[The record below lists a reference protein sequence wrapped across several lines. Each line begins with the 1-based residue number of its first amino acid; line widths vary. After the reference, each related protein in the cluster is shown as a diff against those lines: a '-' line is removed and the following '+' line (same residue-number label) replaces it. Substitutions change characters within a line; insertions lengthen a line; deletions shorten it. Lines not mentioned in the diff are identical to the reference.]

1 MAALTLK
8 QWKSTGTPVR
18 VLWDESTLTVTPSF
32 RELEKVLTMEVS
44 EMVQDP
50 KTFRWKK
57 ATHTEDLYEVAPI
70 HEVPG
75 MHYLRTYQGFLPDI
89 QEVLTTLGVPF
100 QVDDVRLK
108 DFPAPRFDL
117 MHGFRFS
124 QRELLE
130 TALRQ
135 DRSGLTAAPTRFGK
149 TTLMINTCRAYPQL
163 CTLVVAP
170 GVDLVDQLHT
180 ELAQALPQRLVKK
193 MHSKTSTKSISQDV
207 TVISMDSLSSIPD
220 GHVSDVRL
228 ILVDE
233 PHALPTAGRMPDF
246 MRFEKA
252 RKLGYGATLDG
263 RFDGKDPLIRG
274 LIGPVLSE
282 RTYTQAVEEGAISP
296 IVVYMLNIPVKGFPC
311 RDRRKA
317 YQHIFWENEG
327 IANCLRWLCTP
338 SSDVFDPTWQI
349 LGFIDNERQAE
360 YLKEFVAIPG
370 MEIAM
375 AKQMT
380 AKQRV
385 SMTDRLKSGET
396 RLCFATNIYAQGVTF
411 SDLRVVI
418 NLAGGG
424 ASTKTIQK
432 PGRVAELRP
441 GKRCGVVV
449 DFMFSAPAEEME
461 RLRGSDCWCPV
472 YESRTRLKYY
482 RDRGFEVHVVYGQNE
497 LRRKLQERCR

>member
-1 MAALTLK
+1 MHL
-8 QWKSTGTPVR
+8 
-18 VLWDESTLTVTPSF
+18 LWDESTLTVTPGF
-32 RELEKVLTMEVS
+32 KEIRQVLKMEVS
-44 EMVQDP
+44 EMVQNP
-50 KTFRWKK
+50 STFRWQKK
-57 ATHTEDLYEVAPI
+57 THTEDLYELGPVPT
-70 HEVPG
+70 VPG
-75 MHYLRTYQGFLPDI
+75 MCFLRTYQGFLPDVL
-89 QEVLTTLGVPF
+89 EVLKDHGVAYTLH
-100 QVDDVRLK
+100 DVRLK
-108 DFPAPRFDL
+108 DFPKPRFDL

-130 TALRQ
+130 TALLE
-135 DRSGLTAAPTRFGK
+135 DKSGLIAAPTRFGK
-149 TTLMINTCRAYPQL
+149 TTEIINTCRAYPTL
-163 CTLVVAP
+163 CTLVVVP
-170 GVDLVDQLHT
+170 GVDLVDQLHA
-180 ELAQALPQRLVKK
+180 ELEGALPLRLVKK
-193 MHSKTSTKSISQDV
+193 MHSKVSTKKISQDV
-207 TVISMDSLSSIPD
+207 TVISMDSMSKVEDTSE
-220 GHVSDVRL
+220 VRL

-233 PHALPTAGRMPDF
+233 PHALPTSGRMPDF

-282 RTYTQAVEEGAISP
+282 RTYLEAVREGAIAP
-296 IVVYMLNIPVKGFPC
+296 IVVYMLAIPTKGFPC

-317 YQHIFWENEG
+317 YQQIFWENPG
-327 IANCLRWLCTP
+327 IANCLRWLCSP
-338 SSDVFDPTWQI
+338 ESDVFDPTWQI

-375 AKQMT
+375 AKQMST
-380 AKQRV
+380 KQRKEK
-385 SMTDRLKSGET
+385 TDNLKSGET

-418 NLAGGG
+418 NLSGGG

-449 DFMFSAPAEEME
+449 DFLFTASQDAMD
-461 RLRGSDCWCPV
+461 RLKGSDCWCPV
-472 YESRTRLKYY
+472 RESQTRLRYY
-482 RDRGFEVHVVYGQNE
+482 QERGFEVYVVHGQNE
-497 LRRKLQERCR
+497 LKRKLRERCR

>member
-1 MAALTLK
+1 
-8 QWKSTGTPVR
+8 
-18 VLWDESTLTVTPSF
+18 
-32 RELEKVLTMEVS
+32 
-44 EMVQDP
+44 MVQDP